1 MLFSSFSSNVNVNR
15 NGTDQLA
22 LLQFKAKITTDPL
35 GVLNSWNDTINLCQW
50 YGVTCGRRHLRVTKL
65 VLNSS
70 QLSGSISPHIG
81 NLSFL
86 RLLNLNNNS
95 FSDEIPSEIGHL
107 RRLET
112 LYLANNSF
120 SGEIPSEIGH
130 LSRLETLHLPR
141 IQLVGKFLEIYLL
154 GCAADIIDPVMLGE
168 IEEGETST
176 SSTRNQSQSSNI
188 IHKCLNLIIEI
199 GVACSQD
206 FPGGRMSI
214 SNVAPKLHFLRKK
227 ILKTRIHG
235 EWRHAQ
241 NIH

>member
-1 MLFSSFSSNVNVNR
+1 MRMSPTNLCLFRIHAILLLLLMLFSSFSSNVNVNR

-130 LSRLETLHLPR
+130 LSRLKNS
-141 IQLVGKFLEIYLL
+141 IS
-154 GCAADIIDPVMLGE
+154 GE
-168 IEEGETST
+168 IPGNI
-176 SSTRNQSQSSNI
+176 SSCTNLAIINI
-188 IHKCLNLIIEI
+188 QNNHRVDSLPLI
-199 GVACSQD
+199 
-206 FPGGRMSI
+206 
-214 SNVAPKLHFLRKK
+214 
-227 ILKTRIHG
+227 
-235 EWRHAQ
+235 
-241 NIH
+241 